1 MVVDRVLGLK
11 VKSGLVPFTITLAEE
26 PIWFKD
32 GNYFTVYPRASRQA
46 PIAR

>member
-1 MVVDRVLGLK
+1 MVVDTVLGLK
-11 VKSGLVPFTITLAEE
+11 VKSRLDPLTITLAEE
-26 PIWFKD
+26 PVWFKD